1 MIKTIIRSAIR
12 SSLIQRGPQTC
23 SDLVRALGL
32 APREHKGTIHA
43 MMLELEREGVLGA
56 TRSENGKR
64 DLWFTFSDKIR
75 RRDRLTG
82 ALFF

>member
-1 MIKTIIRSAIR
+1 
-12 SSLIQRGPQTC
+12 
-23 SDLVRALGL
+23 
-32 APREHKGTIHA
+32 

-75 RRDRLTG
+75 RRDRLTA